1 MSARGYRFHP
11 AATEELDAA
20 GEWYDA
26 QLPGLSLELL
36 DAVEDAIG
44 LIVERPA
51 AWQRDSTISNR
62 EVRRFV
68 MRRFPFSIVY
78 YVVDEIVLIV
88 AIAHAKRKP
97 GYWRSRLRDEH
108 WAVQPGDDPDL

>member
-1 MSARGYRFHP
+1 MSARGYRLHP

-26 QLPGLSLELL
+26 QRPGLSLELL
-36 DAVEDAIG
+36 DAVHDAIA

-51 AWQRDSTISNR
+51 AWQRDGVVASR
-62 EVRRFV
+62 EIRRFV

-78 YVVDEIVLIV
+78 YVVDDLVRIV
-88 AIAHAKRKP
+88 AIAHAKRRP
-97 GYWRSRLRDEH
+97 GYWRVRVRN
-108 WAVQPGDDPDL
+108 VP